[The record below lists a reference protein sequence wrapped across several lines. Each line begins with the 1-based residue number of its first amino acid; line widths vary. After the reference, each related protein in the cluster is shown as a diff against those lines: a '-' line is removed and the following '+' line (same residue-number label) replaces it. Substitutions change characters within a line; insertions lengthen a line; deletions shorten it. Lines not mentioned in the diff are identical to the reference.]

1 MPYHGACTNPPKG
14 EGSFGDTRVDVLIN
28 TFVVL
33 FIVIDPIGTTPIFAA
48 LTRDASPDRQRTMAI
63 RGTALAA
70 AILFVFFL
78 VGNRLLEALHIGL
91 PAFRIAGG
99 GLLFLLAIDMVFA
112 RHSGLRSTTAEEQLE
127 AEHKRDVSVFPLAF
141 PLIAGPGALTTV
153 LLMASSWSGM
163 PMFLAMLGILGFV
176 LSLSLLSLLFAPAIM
191 RMLGETGANVIS
203 RLFGLIL
210 AALAVQYVIDGIKA
224 AF

>member
-1 MPYHGACTNPPKG
+1 MPHTLSLPTR
-14 EGSFGDTRVDVLIN
+14 DTRVDVLIN

-33 FIVIDPIGTTPIFAA
+33 FIVVDPIGMAPIFAA
-48 LTRDASPDRQRTMAI
+48 LTRGASRDRQRVMAL
-63 RGTALAA
+63 RGTMLAA

-78 VGNRLLEALHIGL
+78 VGNRLLDALQIGL

-99 GLLFLLAIDMVFA
+99 CLLFLLAIDMIFA
-112 RHSGLRSTTAEEQLE
+112 RQSGLRSTTAEEQIE
-127 AEHKRDVSVFPLAF
+127 AEHKHDVSVFPLAF

-163 PMFLAMLGILGFV
+163 TMFLSMLAVLTLVLG
-176 LSLSLLSLLFAPAIM
+176 LSLLSLLFAPTIM